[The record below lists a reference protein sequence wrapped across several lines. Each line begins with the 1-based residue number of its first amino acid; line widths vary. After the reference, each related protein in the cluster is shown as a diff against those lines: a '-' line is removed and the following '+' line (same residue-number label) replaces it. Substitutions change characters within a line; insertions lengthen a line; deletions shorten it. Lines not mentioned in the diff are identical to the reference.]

1 MNRRPFFLAG
11 VLGFSPGPG
20 TPSSRDDPPP
30 DPSPVSLPIFRLEP
44 PKLDE
49 KALQLLAKQ
58 AFGIEAKVTP
68 VGKDRLR
75 LVAGNWIVE
84 LYTVSGGIW
93 AADRERLW
101 NPDLSPDLPDADKAR
116 TLADEFLKATGLL
129 SRRSPEVAFVRRQE
143 QPSTQVA
150 FFDVKSCKRTGHKLD
165 IQVNYVA
172 QIKVA
177 GAGGKPLTLPVVGGG
192 GEFNVI
198 LGDKGKVIGFSGVWR
213 PIDKIEKEAKLVSKE
228 VIHEAA
234 RKMLEVRGVKIIAL
248 ESSLAY
254 YSAPASEAQAFLYP
268 VWVVRARVTAAEKTF
283 DVRTLYF
290 SATERPPAPPAQE
303 SKRTPSTRPDPCSL
317 VPEESKDQVTQ
328 REAGASWQRVGPA
341 EQNVDGFLDGLRNDG
356 WTINFNW
363 GEADAWES
371 DWNAYNNDW
380 VDAADIVFFTGHASK
395 EAWLLVDA
403 TTGVSDPLTADET
416 APPKDPEGDLWGNN
430 DVEWII
436 IAACGPLQDEVVSH
450 GDGSAIQRRKDAFN
464 GLHQLLGYA
473 SVSDSTPDE
482 GKLFVRYC
490 LDGETVINSW
500 FRTAKEVQPPET
512 YAAVM
517 YACDEV
523 SSPFEDCLWGHGTV
537 APDPVNPTQ
546 YVVMWSPC

>member
-1 MNRRPFFLAG
+1 MNHRPFFLAG
-11 VLGFSPGPG
+11 VLGFSPSPG
-20 TPSSRDDPPP
+20 TLSSRDDPLP
-30 DPSPVSLPIFRLEP
+30 DPAPESLPICRLATP
-44 PKLDE
+44 QVDE

-58 AFGIEAKVTP
+58 AFGIEANVTR
-68 VGKDRLR
+68 VGNDRLR
-75 LVAGNWIVE
+75 LVADNLVVE

-93 AADRERLW
+93 AADRKRLW
-101 NPDLSPDLPDADKAR
+101 NPDLSPDLPDANNAR
-116 TLADEFLKATGLL
+116 TLADDFLKATGLL
-129 SRRSPEVAFVRRQE
+129 SRLSPEVTFVRRQE

-150 FFDVKSCKRTGHKLD
+150 FFDVKSGKRTDRKLD

-177 GAGGKPLTLPVVGGG
+177 GDGGKPLTFPVVGGG

-198 LGDKGKVIGFSGVWR
+198 LGDKGRVIGFSGVWR
-213 PIDKIEKEAKLVSKE
+213 PIAKIEKEAKLVSRE

-234 RKMLEVRGVKIIAL
+234 RKMLEVRGVKVIAL

-268 VWVVRARVTAAEKTF
+268 VWVVRARVTAAEQPLQ
-283 DVRTLYF
+283 VRTLYY
-290 SATERPPAPPAQE
+290 SATERPPAPPPAKE
-303 SKRTPSTRPDPCSL
+303 SKRTPSTKPDPCSL
-317 VPEESKDQVTQ
+317 VPEASKDQVTQ

-341 EQNVDGFLDGLRNDG
+341 EQNVNGFLDGLRNDG

-395 EAWLLVDA
+395 EAWLLIDA
-403 TTGVSDPLTADET
+403 TTGFSDPLTADET

-450 GDGSAIQRRKDAFN
+450 GDGSAIQRWKDAFN

-500 FRTAKEVQPPET
+500 
-512 YAAVM
+512 
-517 YACDEV
+517 
-523 SSPFEDCLWGHGTV
+523 
-537 APDPVNPTQ
+537 
-546 YVVMWSPC
+546 